1 MEEYLQR
8 PYWVID
14 ILPKQVPKDSPG
26 QYFAVENYFRKEE
39 RFAAIKQKLI
49 NVILKLNCYRQISI
63 DGESAVNPPPEHIA
77 EELRN
82 RDLYLLVDD
91 SVILSERDDTYMT
104 VFNPDEK
111 LLRLIRTLATAE
123 GLFVWKPPGQAAA
136 SKKKAAPA
144 DSSRDHHRLTRYL
157 PVLETDETLYDEE
170 NGYSDVVFR
179 FMEDLELA
187 WENEPD
193 NKNLQKIKQI
203 FDQEEN
209 EPGFIFRHLDEIVR
223 GLKALEEGAKEEEPL

>member
-1 MEEYLQR
+1 MEELLQR

-26 QYFAVENYFRKEE
+26 QYFAVEHYFRKGE
-39 RFAAIKQKLI
+39 RFAAIKQKHI

-63 DGESAVNPPPEHIA
+63 DGEPGGNPPPEHIA
-77 EELRN
+77 EEMRN

-111 LLRLIRTLATAE
+111 LLRLIRTLAAAE

-136 SKKKAAPA
+136 SKRKAAPA
-144 DSSRDHHRLTRYL
+144 DPPRDFHRLTRYL

-170 NGYSDVVFR
+170 NGYSDVIFR
-179 FMEDLELA
+179 FLEDLELA
-187 WENEPD
+187 CENEPD
-193 NKNLQKIKQI
+193 NECLQKMKQI
-203 FDQEEN
+203 FDQEEAN
-209 EPGFIFRHLDEIVR
+209 PGHIFRHLDEIIR
-223 GLKALEEGAKEEEPL
+223 GLKALEYKNERESEK

>member
-111 LLRLIRTLATAE
+111 LQRLIRTLATAE

-203 FDQEEN
+203 FD
-209 EPGFIFRHLDEIVR
+209 
-223 GLKALEEGAKEEEPL
+223 

>member
-1 MEEYLQR
+1 MEELLQR

-26 QYFAVENYFRKEE
+26 QYFAVEDYFRKGE
-39 RFAAIKQKLI
+39 RFAAIKQKHI
-49 NVILKLNCYRQISI
+49 SVILKLNCYRQISI
-63 DGESAVNPPPEHIA
+63 DGEPGVNPPPEHIA
-77 EELRN
+77 EEMRN

-91 SVILSERDDTYMT
+91 AVILSERDDTYMT

-111 LLRLIRTLATAE
+111 LLRLIRTLAAAE

-179 FMEDLELA
+179 FLEDLELA
-187 WENEPD
+187 CENEP
-193 NKNLQKIKQI
+193 NNEGLQKMKKI
-203 FDQEEN
+203 FDQEEAN
-209 EPGFIFRHLDEIVR
+209 PGHVFKHLDEIIS
-223 GLKALEEGAKEEEPL
+223 GLKALEEGTA

>member
-1 MEEYLQR
+1 MEELLQR

-26 QYFAVENYFRKEE
+26 QYFAVENYFRKGE

-63 DGESAVNPPPEHIA
+63 DGEPAVNPPPEHIA
-77 EELRN
+77 EEMRN
-82 RDLYLLVDD
+82 RDLYLLADD
-91 SVILSERDDTYMT
+91 AVILSERDDTYMT

-111 LLRLIRTLATAE
+111 LLRLIRTLAAAE

-136 SKKKAAPA
+136 SKKEAAPA
-144 DSSRDHHRLTRYL
+144 DPPRDDHRLTRYL
-157 PVLETDETLYDEE
+157 PVLESDETLYDEE

-179 FMEDLELA
+179 FLEDLELA
-187 WENEPD
+187 CEKEPD
-193 NKNLQKIKQI
+193 NEGLQRMKQI

>member
-26 QYFAVENYFRKEE
+26 QYFAVEDYFRKGE
-39 RFAAIKQKLI
+39 RFAAIKQKHI

-63 DGESAVNPPPEHIA
+63 DGEPGVNPPPEHIA
-77 EELRN
+77 EEMRN

-91 SVILSERDDTYMT
+91 AVIQSERDDTYMT

-111 LLRLIRTLATAE
+111 LLRLIRTLAAAE

-136 SKKKAAPA
+136 SKSAAYDAAPE
-144 DSSRDHHRLTRYL
+144 RPEH
-157 PVLETDETLYDEE
+157 
-170 NGYSDVVFR
+170 G
-179 FMEDLELA
+179 EDPERKG
-187 WENEPD
+187 ESG
-193 NKNLQKIKQI
+193 K
-203 FDQEEN
+203 
-209 EPGFIFRHLDEIVR
+209 
-223 GLKALEEGAKEEEPL
+223 

>member
-14 ILPKQVPKDSPG
+14 ILPKQVPKGSPG
-26 QYFAVENYFRKEE
+26 QYFAVEDYFRKGE
-39 RFAAIKQKLI
+39 RFAAIRQKHI

-63 DGESAVNPPPEHIA
+63 DGEPAVNPPPEYIA
-77 EELRN
+77 EEMRN

-91 SVILSERDDTYMT
+91 SVIQSERDDTYMT

-111 LLRLIRTLATAE
+111 LLRLIRTLAAAE

-136 SKKKAAPA
+136 SKKEAAPA
-144 DSSRDHHRLTRYL
+144 DPPRDYHRLTRYL

-179 FMEDLELA
+179 FMEDMELA
-187 WENEPD
+187 WENEP
-193 NKNLQKIKQI
+193 NNEGLQRMKQI

-209 EPGFIFRHLDEIVR
+209 SPGHIFRHLKEIISV
-223 GLKALEEGAKEEEPL
+223 LKTLEAGAKEET